1 MAKPFR
7 LELDRSAKTP
17 LAEQIRQGI
26 GTAIERGVLAPGAR
40 LPSWQDLAAQ
50 LGVARGTV
58 RAAYEKLS
66 AAQLIV
72 ASRATGTH
80 VAMRPRA
87 VTRPEQAPDPGSF
100 METYLEMTQ
109 GPAIFQMGVPAREIF
124 PATLLA
130 RIRARAVRA
139 ETSAPP
145 IYPDVRGELE
155 LRREIAAYLAIAR
168 GIECSPSQ
176 VIVTAGYGGG
186 LGLALRALGLERRK
200 AWVEEPGF
208 PFTRRGLEL
217 AGLSLAPIP
226 VDADGIDVDQGLRHA
241 PDAKL
246 VVVTPGQQAPL
257 GATLSLER
265 RLRLLDWAAREKVWV
280 IEDDY
285 LSELQLRG
293 RAAPA
298 LASLDRDGRVIH
310 IGSFSKTISPT
321 LRLGFLVAPVSLMS
335 RVAEIAAC
343 LAPPPGPS
351 VQLATAMFM
360 REGHYMR
367 HLRRTKRAY
376 AAQRDALLDYL
387 RPRAC
392 AVDLA
397 TAGLA
402 VLLRLPDGAPDLAIA
417 RETLAFGMAP
427 APLSAWYA
435 RPADG
440 RSGLLLGIATAP
452 TKHLARACDRLCGLI
467 ERFASSA
474 RSTGTSRALVVA
486 RASTLSSASSSRPSM
501 KPTVL
506 PSWTTFASP

>member
-1 MAKPFR
+1 MATPFQLR
-7 LELDRSAKTP
+7 LDRSAKTP
-17 LAEQIRQGI
+17 LAEQIRKAMS
-26 GTAIERGVLAPGAR
+26 TAIESGVLAPGAR

-58 RAAYEKLS
+58 RVAYEKLS

-80 VAMRPRA
+80 VAERPRA
-87 VTRPEQAPDPGSF
+87 VTRSERPPDPGSF
-100 METYLEMTQ
+100 LEMYQQMTQ
-109 GPAIFQMGVPAREIF
+109 GPAIFQMGVPAAETF

-130 RIRARAVRA
+130 RIRSHAVRA
-139 ETSAPP
+139 EASAPL
-145 IYPDVRGELE
+145 IYPDPRGELE

-168 GIECSPSQ
+168 GIECSPAQ
-176 VIVTAGYGGG
+176 VIITAGYSGG
-186 LGLALRALGLERRK
+186 LGLALRVLALEGQK

-226 VDADGIDVDQGLRHA
+226 VDASGIDVDHGLHHV

-257 GATLSLER
+257 GVTLSLER
-265 RLRLLDWAAREKVWV
+265 RLRLLAWAAQDGVWV

-285 LSELQLRG
+285 LSELQLKG

-310 IGSFSKTISPT
+310 IGSFNKTISPT
-321 LRLGFLVAPVSLMS
+321 LRLGFLVAPVSLLS
-335 RVAEIAAC
+335 RFAEVAAC
-343 LAPPPGPS
+343 LAPSPGPS
-351 VQLATAMFM
+351 VQLATAEFM
-360 REGHYMR
+360 REGHYLR

-376 AAQRDALLDYL
+376 SAQRDALLECL
-387 RPRAC
+387 QHHVKASSIT
-392 AVDLA
+392 

-402 VLLRLPDGAPDLAIA
+402 ALLRLPDGAPDTSIA

-427 APLSAWYA
+427 TPLSAWYA
-435 RPADG
+435 RPSG

-452 TKHLARACDRLCGLI
+452 SKHLARSCDRLCGII
-467 ERFASSA
+467 ERF
-474 RSTGTSRALVVA
+474 
-486 RASTLSSASSSRPSM
+486 
-501 KPTVL
+501 K
-506 PSWTTFASP
+506 